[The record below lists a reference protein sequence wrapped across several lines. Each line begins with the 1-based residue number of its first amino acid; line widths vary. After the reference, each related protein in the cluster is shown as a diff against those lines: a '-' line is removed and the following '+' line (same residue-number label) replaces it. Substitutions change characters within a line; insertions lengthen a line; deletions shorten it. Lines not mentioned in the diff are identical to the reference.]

1 MYVNK
6 SIKLVSKALAILDM
20 LQKVNNR
27 IEDNRRL
34 LRIYDAGDP
43 NDFMTFIYTRSLFEQ
58 QLIKN
63 LDIQNRVFMYYFTTL
78 AKATH
83 EAAKQSAKVLL
94 AA

>member
-1 MYVNK
+1 
-6 SIKLVSKALAILDM
+6 
-20 LQKVNNR
+20 
-27 IEDNRRL
+27 
-34 LRIYDAGDP
+34 
-43 NDFMTFIYTRSLFEQ
+43 MTFIYNRSFFEQ
-58 QLIKN
+58 QLEKN

>member
-1 MYVNK
+1 MYTNK
-6 SIKLVSKALAILDM
+6 SIKLVSKALAILEM

-27 IEDNRRL
+27 IEDNRRS
-34 LRIYDAGDP
+34 LRIFDAADAG
-43 NDFMTFIYTRSLFEQ
+43 DFMTFIYNRSFFEQ
-58 QLIKN
+58 QLEKN